1 MNKFSARMWLAALL
15 GALAFIGGSGL
26 TISSAWLI
34 TMASQ
39 QPPILTLTVAI
50 VLVRFF
56 GIFRSVARYGERIVS
71 HSAVFK
77 RLTTLRTELFDK
89 LSRSGVELA
98 RDLNSGKTVK
108 AIVDDI
114 ERAQEFALR
123 ITLPNRSAQLAIAV
137 GVAVGFWIRVETLYF
152 TVPAAILT
160 LWVIPR
166 YIKHLCQ
173 DSAEKI
179 EEYETQY
186 SQSLVDLIEGAVEA
200 SIYDYLDK
208 SLSQVRQT
216 EQELLVLEK
225 QLARRSAS
233 ANLMTL
239 LTIGSSITAALWLAR
254 ELQASGDIPLV
265 GIAMLIFLP
274 LVFFESI
281 TAWFPNL
288 FASGKLI
295 VAQQRIESLSATE
308 GENLHFQAS
317 LLERVK
323 ELSVRNVQVSWGQTF
338 MKPVS
343 FTATP
348 GSSVVL
354 RGPSGVGKSTL
365 ALGLLGALSYRGSA
379 TVNGCEISGISN
391 LSQIITGTVQQ
402 GHIFNTS
409 IRENLKIADQ
419 SASDTALHRILE
431 IVELSQIPLDT
442 VVGEFGRPLSGGE
455 AKRLG
460 LARALLSPAPILIL
474 DEPTEHLEEDLA
486 LRIEERVLKH
496 YADRILIIITHSGW
510 GKAGRSVTLT
520 RE

>member
-56 GIFRSVARYGERIVS
+56 GIFRSVARYGERVVS

-295 VAQQRIESLSATE
+295 VAQQRIESFSANE
-308 GENLHFQAS
+308 GQNLHFQAS

>member
-50 VLVRFF
+50 VMVRFF

-71 HSAVFK
+71 HSAVFQ

-89 LSRSGVELA
+89 LSRSDVELA

-208 SLSQVRQT
+208 SLSQVHQT
-216 EQELLVLEK
+216 EQEILALEK
-225 QLARRSAS
+225 RLARRSAS

-254 ELQASGDIPLV
+254 ELQATGDIPLV